1 MARPRIT
8 ALIPALDEEGAIGTV
23 VRDLLAVEDA
33 EGRVLE
39 EVVVADNGSTDRTAE
54 VARAA
59 GATVVP
65 APVRGY
71 GTACLSGMAYL
82 RGREGGPPDV
92 LLFVDGDGSNRAS
105 ELTDLVAPINEGRA
119 DMVIGSRGRFATEGS
134 LTPPQRFG
142 NELASF
148 LLRRMYGTETTDL
161 GPFRAVR
168 WSSLMQLRMEDPNYG
183 WTVEMQVKAAQ
194 QNLRVEEVDVHN
206 EHRIA
211 GRSKVAGTVRGVV
224 GAGYKI
230 IWTIFKYR

>member
-1 MARPRIT
+1 MDRPRIT
-8 ALIPALDEEGAIGTV
+8 ALIPALDEEGAIGAV
-23 VRDLLAVEDA
+23 VRGLLGVSDA
-33 EGRVLE
+33 GGRVLE
-39 EVVVADNGSTDRTAE
+39 EVVVADNGSSDRTAE

-59 GATVVP
+59 GATVVS

-71 GTACLSGMAYL
+71 GTACLTGMAYL
-82 RGREGGPPDV
+82 RDRAGGPPDV
-92 LLFVDGDGSNRAS
+92 LLFVDGDGSNRAE
-105 ELTDLVAPINEGRA
+105 ELVDLVAPIVEGRA
-119 DMVIGSRGRFATEGS
+119 DMVIGSRARLATEGS

-142 NELASF
+142 NELASL
-148 LLRRMYGTETTDL
+148 LLRRMYGTRTTDL

-168 WSSLMQLRMEDPNYG
+168 WSSLMDLHMEDPNYG

-194 QNLRVEEVDVHN
+194 HGLRVEEVDVHN

-211 GRSKVAGTVRGVV
+211 GQSKVAGTVRGVV